1 MDETLRSL
9 LLIVEGE
16 KEEPRL
22 IEALFKAFNPEV
34 TWQVYPY
41 RTVIHDLIQKIVSHY
56 DGDYDNI
63 DIKKALTD
71 MLPDNE
77 VVKRDMLLN
86 TTFTDV
92 ILMFDFDPQ
101 DNRMDADELR
111 KMMVPFD
118 DSSDTDRVS
127 F

>member
-1 MDETLRSL
+1 
-9 LLIVEGE
+9 
-16 KEEPRL
+16 
-22 IEALFKAFNPEV
+22 
-34 TWQVYPY
+34 
-41 RTVIHDLIQKIVSHY
+41 
-56 DGDYDNI
+56 
-63 DIKKALTD
+63 